1 MQPSTF
7 KTALLSAS
15 LAAVFAAPAQAAVFV
30 SESAPYASGNTSYG
44 ADWFE
49 LTNSGSSAVS
59 ITGWRMDDNS
69 NSFAA
74 SVALR
79 GVSSIGAGQS
89 VIFIEGEANGS
100 TDAAVNTGFL
110 ASWFGPTAPAG
121 FVIGNYGGSGVGLS
135 TGGDAVNIFDN
146 TGAAITGVAF
156 GPSTTGRSFDNA
168 AGLSNTTLTQ
178 LSQVGVN
185 GAFTAFSG
193 AEVGSPGS
201 IASAVSPVPEPE
213 SYALMLAGFGLLGAV
228 LRRRRG

>member
-1 MQPSTF
+1 MKLSIL
-7 KTALLSAS
+7 KSAILSAS
-15 LAAVFAAPAQAAVFV
+15 VATIFVAPVQAAVFV
-30 SESAPYASGNTSYG
+30 SEAAPYASGNTPYG

-49 LTNSGSSAVS
+49 LTNSGASAVS

-79 GVSSIGAGQS
+79 GVSSIAAGQS
-89 VIFIEGEANGS
+89 VIFIEGEADGS
-100 TDAAVNTGFL
+100 TDATVNAGFL
-110 ASWFGPTAPAG
+110 SSWFGATPPASL
-121 FVIGNYGGSGVGLS
+121 VIGNYGGSGVGLS
-135 TGGDAVNIFDN
+135 TGGDAVNIFDS
-146 TGAAITGVAF
+146 TGGVITGVAF
-156 GPSTTGRSFDNA
+156 GPSTVGRSFDNG

-178 LSQVGVN
+178 LSQVGIN

-201 IASAVSPVPEPE
+201 IANAVSPVPEPE